1 MFVTHSIPEAVFL
14 SDRVV
19 VMSPRPGRIRAAI
32 TVELGESRGELL
44 REEEAFYRSV
54 TAVREALHGVPG
66 HGGGAS
72 GPQGQTQGGGP
83 SMSSASEIATGR
95 TAVLRRSGILASGA
109 LRSVLPPLLLGVA
122 ALIAWE
128 VLVIVADIKPYLL
141 PAPSAIATQL
151 ALIAPGL
158 IAALLATGTNALIG
172 LLVGAVVAIGVAL
185 LASRLRIV
193 DEIVTPVVA
202 AVAVIPIVALAPVL
216 TTMFGATSE
225 TPRRVIVAIVV
236 FVPVFVNTL
245 RGLRQVQPVH
255 RDLMRAY
262 AASNWQI
269 SRTVTIPGALPFVF
283 TGLNIASSLAVISAI
298 VAEYFGGL
306 QNGLGSRIT
315 SAAANS
321 AYPRA
326 WAYVVGAIVLGVA
339 FYLATLLIERAVSRR
354 SG

>member
-1 MFVTHSIPEAVFL
+1 
-14 SDRVV
+14 
-19 VMSPRPGRIRAAI
+19 
-32 TVELGESRGELL
+32 
-44 REEEAFYRSV
+44 
-54 TAVREALHGVPG
+54 
-66 HGGGAS
+66 
-72 GPQGQTQGGGP
+72 
-83 SMSSASEIATGR
+83 MSSASEIATGR